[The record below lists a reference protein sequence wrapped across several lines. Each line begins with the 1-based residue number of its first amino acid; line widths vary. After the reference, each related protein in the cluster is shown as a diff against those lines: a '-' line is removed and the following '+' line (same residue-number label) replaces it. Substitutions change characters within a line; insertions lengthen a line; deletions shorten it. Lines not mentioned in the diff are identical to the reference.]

1 MVMLRSKQGLI
12 RCRKGQSI
20 RTTRAVA
27 FQVTDCTN
35 GCARLRFVAVEAERA
50 RLRTP
55 GGGRHAL
62 RKGQRFFIDPSVVL
76 TVVGCQNGSVR
87 LNIRAVADGV
97 ASPAGLNQAYFTSRT
112 ERRYAP

>member
-1 MVMLRSKQGLI
+1 MVTLRSKQGQI
-12 RCRKGQSI
+12 RCRKGRNI
-20 RTTRAVA
+20 RATRAVA

-35 GCARLRFVAVEAERA
+35 GGARLRFAAVGADAA

-62 RKGQRFFIDPSVVL
+62 RKGQRLLIDPSVVL

-87 LNIRAVADGV
+87 LDIRA
-97 ASPAGLNQAYFTSRT
+97 AGDELAPPSGFNQTYLAPRT
-112 ERRYAP
+112 ERG